1 MLLLIKPQMQLVF
14 MKRIVFVHEK
24 KFLNKQTYSLD
35 SQLSILLSP
44 SYIENLFISRF
55 RKATDKCLKNHYI
68 ISNNTSINNGKNTNT
83 KQFCNHKGIS

>member
-35 SQLSILLSP
+35 SQLSILFS
-44 SYIENLFISRF
+44 SSFIENLFISRF
-55 RKATDKCLKNHYI
+55 RKAADRCLKNHYI
-68 ISNNTSINNGKNTNT
+68 ILNKAPINNGKNTYT
-83 KQFCNHKGIS
+83 RRVCNHKEIN